1 MKVFWDKHSNSST
14 PHTFNAQSKDADW
27 TGTSLFLQLLLKL
40 VFLKKVF
47 HLEISEII
55 LCLKK
60 SIKCLLE
67 VGFFHSS
74 LKVKKNISVSM
85 ANFKRF
91 NWYSYLFSLSSRHYW
106 IQPKSLCP
114 TKPELSSATWHDYVW
129 FKFWRA
135 HLEIHFLLFT
145 AFIVPH
151 LFYFSTLLTPQLL

>member
-1 MKVFWDKHSNSST
+1 MPF
-14 PHTFNAQSKDADW
+14 
-27 TGTSLFLQLLLKL
+27 GG
-40 VFLKKVF
+40 
-47 HLEISEII
+47 
-55 LCLKK
+55 
-60 SIKCLLE
+60 
-67 VGFFHSS
+67 GFFHSS

-85 ANFKRF
+85 GNFKRF

-114 TKPELSSATWHDYVW
+114 TKPELSSATWHDYLW

-151 LFYFSTLLTPQLL
+151 LFYFSTLLTPQLLQLLFLSSRFSVRDFSCPVLGGHTQNCHTFSFFEPASEPGSSLCNTGHLWMWKL